1 MQYDISVGMTWAL
14 YWWNSLYDNCDGPDV
29 LIERA
34 LQISQAYFNGFFPDA
49 DPSNYMSYYKRA
61 TVFMA
66 LSRSRP
72 ALTDLDKV
80 IQLKPDFVQARVKR
94 GVILTKMGRLDEA
107 HIELERVLARDP
119 GNDEANKLYVQLEPL
134 QVSIREIRDFI
145 ASKNFQPA
153 LDRLSEVIEV
163 KNWRGYAI

>member
-1 MQYDISVGMTWAL
+1 
-14 YWWNSLYDNCDGPDV
+14 
-29 LIERA
+29 
-34 LQISQAYFNGFFPDA
+34 
-49 DPSNYMSYYKRA
+49 MSYYKRA

-107 HIELERVLARDP
+107 HIELERVLAKDP
-119 GNDEANKLYVQLEPL
+119 GNDEANKLYVQIEPL
-134 QVSIREIRDFI
+134 EVSIREIRDFI

-163 KNWRGYAI
+163 KIDEVTLFSWVDLRRYANFPAKKTAPGPLLLVVVFL

>member
-1 MQYDISVGMTWAL
+1 MKLPQCKL
-14 YWWNSLYDNCDGPDV
+14 
-29 LIERA
+29 
-34 LQISQAYFNGFFPDA
+34 NGFTIALNFSDA
-49 DPSNYMSYYKRA
+49 DPKNYMSYYKRA

-80 IQLKPDFVQARVKR
+80 IELKPDFGQARIQR
-94 GVILTKMGRLDEA
+94 GSILTKMGRLDEA
-107 HIELERVLARDP
+107 HIELERVISKDP
-119 GNDEANKLYVQLEPL
+119 KNEEANKLYVQIEPL

-145 ASKNFQPA
+145 EMKNFQPA

-163 KNWRGYAI
+163 IFHVVCSAVGRAVTF

>member
-1 MQYDISVGMTWAL
+1 MID
-14 YWWNSLYDNCDGPDV
+14 
-29 LIERA
+29 RA
-34 LQISQAYFNGFFPDA
+34 VQISQAYFSWPFPDA

-107 HIELERVLARDP
+107 HIELERVLAKDP
-119 GNDEANKLYVQLEPL
+119 GNDEANKLYVQIEPL

>member
-1 MQYDISVGMTWAL
+1 
-14 YWWNSLYDNCDGPDV
+14 
-29 LIERA
+29 
-34 LQISQAYFNGFFPDA
+34 
-49 DPSNYMSYYKRA
+49 MSYYKRA

-107 HIELERVLARDP
+107 HIELERVLAKDP
-119 GNDEANKLYVQLEPL
+119 GNDEANKLYVQIEPL

-163 KNWRGYAI
+163 KI